1 MPVALQSH
9 GFTMKH
15 QPAQLHETMAFIARD
30 HAEMVNTLA
39 IALAIGQYLA
49 TLSKAER
56 PMKAFDALFG
66 LIAIALGGKV
76 AAASILPEIRSLKQ
90 ALGGRHVAHA
100 D

>member
-39 IALAIGQYLA
+39 IALAIE
-49 TLSKAER
+49 S
-56 PMKAFDALFG
+56 D
-66 LIAIALGGKV
+66 
-76 AAASILPEIRSLKQ
+76 RSLQVQLQKLARASAGASLRQ
-90 ALGGRHVAHA
+90 SVVHGQPAPITRVAEA
-100 D
+100 RE

>member
-39 IALAIGQYLA
+39 IALAIE
-49 TLSKAER
+49 S
-56 PMKAFDALFG
+56 D
-66 LIAIALGGKV
+66 
-76 AAASILPEIRSLKQ
+76 RSLQVQLQKLARASDGQ
-90 ALGGRHVAHA
+90 SFMVSQLRSRAWPSLSIVNAST